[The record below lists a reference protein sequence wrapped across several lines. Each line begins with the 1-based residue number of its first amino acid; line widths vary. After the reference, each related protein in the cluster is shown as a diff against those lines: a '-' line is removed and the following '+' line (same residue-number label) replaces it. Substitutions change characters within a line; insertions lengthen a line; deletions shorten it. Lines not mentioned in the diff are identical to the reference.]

1 MLTFL
6 LHFVIY
12 PYRMLTDVLWKVW
25 CHSREV
31 DSPKCPGGLE
41 LCGDGVGQGPHS
53 EVLPPLQ
60 AVPDRE
66 EEMEVDIKTY
76 PEDIEMEE
84 EETGEEEMEVDIK
97 TYPEDIEME
106 EEETGEEEMEVDIKT
121 YAEDIEMEEEETGE
135 EEMEVGVDV
144 EEEMEVDVDLEE
156 EMEVDADEE
165 EEMEVEM
172 EEYIEAMDIDEKD
185 EEEALILA

>member
-60 AVPDRE
+60 AVPDR
-66 EEMEVDIKTY
+66 
-76 PEDIEMEE
+76 
-84 EETGEEEMEVDIK
+84 
-97 TYPEDIEME
+97 
-106 EEETGEEEMEVDIKT
+106 EEEMEVDIKT

>member
-1 MLTFL
+1 
-6 LHFVIY
+6 
-12 PYRMLTDVLWKVW
+12 MLTDVLWK
-25 CHSREV
+25 
-31 DSPKCPGGLE
+31 
-41 LCGDGVGQGPHS
+41 
-53 EVLPPLQ
+53 

-66 EEMEVDIKTY
+66 EEMEM
-76 PEDIEMEE
+76 EM
-84 EETGEEEMEVDIK
+84 
-97 TYPEDIEME
+97 
-106 EEETGEEEMEVDIKT
+106 
-121 YAEDIEMEEEETGE
+121 
-135 EEMEVGVDV
+135 GVDV